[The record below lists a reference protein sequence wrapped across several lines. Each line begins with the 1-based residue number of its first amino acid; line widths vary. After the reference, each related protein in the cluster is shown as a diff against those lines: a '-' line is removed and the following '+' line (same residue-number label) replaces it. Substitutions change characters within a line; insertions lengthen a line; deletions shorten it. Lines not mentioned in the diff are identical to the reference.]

1 MVLHLTDLPGSV
13 RPKPRE
19 TGSLSFPIWSCSARG
34 LPCRG
39 CHHPRGELLPH
50 LFTLT
55 RTRRAGR
62 RRYVFCGTFPGIAP
76 GGRYPP
82 RCPVESGL
90 SSTHVT
96 GHDHV
101 LYWGGHQ
108 SRRKDRR
115 STGKTPPMGWRLTRT
130 SHHLP
135 AAAPYVAPWTAS
147 EPAIR
152 SSTCRSTHRFA
163 ALVGSPTLPCQATTY
178 GTSRRRLVRNAG

>member
-1 MVLHLTDLPGSV
+1 MVLHLSDLPGSV

-50 LFTLT
+50 HFTLT

-62 RRYVFCGTFPGIAP
+62 RRYVFCGTFPRIAP

-82 RCPVESGL
+82 RCPLESGL

-101 LYWGGHQ
+101 LYWGGTPISQ
-108 SRRKDRR
+108 ERPPEYRKN
-115 STGKTPPMGWRLTRT
+115 
-130 SHHLP
+130 P
-135 AAAPYVAPWTAS
+135 AAARIPAPSGTRVAGGVPLSTRPSRAGAYS
-147 EPAIR
+147 
-152 SSTCRSTHRFA
+152 SSTART
-163 ALVGSPTLPCQATTY
+163 SPA
-178 GTSRRRLVRNAG
+178 